1 MAKTMKKHSK
11 RNASR
16 KKKMHGGFPTPT
28 TPAATSATF
37 EYGPGAEGAA
47 PYVEARYGDVNQQYN
62 DVFDINSKTLG
73 NSFTKLPDSQI
84 PNPQSLALV
93 QSAGKR
99 RHRMKGR
106 KHKKGGMEVPLGGK
120 KHHRKGGNVFENNQ
134 GGSVMAGVETAVVP
148 FGLLAAH
155 NKYGKKS
162 KKGGKKHK
170 KSRKTKKHHKK
181 SKKGGMMGQLLST
194 AAVPFTLLGA
204 QNMFGKKSKKSK
216 KSRK

>member
-1 MAKTMKKHSK
+1 MAKTMKRHRK
-11 RNASR
+11 RTASR
-16 KKKMHGGFPTPT
+16 KKKMHGGYPTPT
-28 TPAATSATF
+28 NPAATSAS
-37 EYGPGAEGAA
+37 YSSGAGAEGAA

-62 DVFDINSKTLG
+62 DVFNINSKTLG

-84 PNPQSLALV
+84 PNAQSLSLV

-99 RHRMKGR
+99 RR
-106 KHKKGGMEVPLGGK
+106 KH
-120 KHHRKGGNVFENNQ
+120 KGGNVFEK
-134 GGSVMAGVETAVVP
+134 GGSVMGGVEAAVVP

-162 KKGGKKHK
+162 KKGGRKHK

-181 SKKGGMMGQLLST
+181 RRKGGMIGQLIST
-194 AAVPFTLLGA
+194 AAVPFALLGA
-204 QNMFGKKSKKSK
+204 HNMFGKKSKKSK

>member
-1 MAKTMKKHSK
+1 MAKTMKRHRK
-11 RNASR
+11 RTASR
-16 KKKMHGGFPTPT
+16 KKKMHGGYPTPT
-28 TPAATSATF
+28 NPAATSASF
-37 EYGPGAEGAA
+37 SSGAGAEGAA

-62 DVFDINSKTLG
+62 DVFNINSKTLG

-84 PNPQSLALV
+84 PNAQSLALV

-99 RHRMKGR
+99 RRKHR
-106 KHKKGGMEVPLGGK
+106 KHKKGGT
-120 KHHRKGGNVFENNQ
+120 VFDNK
-134 GGSVMAGVETAVVP
+134 GGSVMGGVEAAVVP

-162 KKGGKKHK
+162 KKGGRKHRK
-170 KSRKTKKHHKK
+170 TKKTKKHHKK
-181 SKKGGMMGQLLST
+181 HRKGGMLGQLIST